1 MTVVYTRIVY
11 QSQCESF
18 PTRLKITCRL
28 EGEVEGVERGREGE
42 GEREREREGG
52 RGREGEGEGERKM
65 CASAGRMQKSKCTN
79 KTTIVEME
87 KQNRDR

>member
-18 PTRLKITCRL
+18 PTRFKIACRP
-28 EGEVEGVERGREGE
+28 EGEVEGVEKGRKGERERERGRGREGE
-42 GEREREREGG
+42 GER
-52 RGREGEGEGERKM
+52 KM
-65 CASAGRMQKSKCTN
+65 CTSAGCMQKSKCTN

-87 KQNRDR
+87 KRNHDR